1 MKVSMSDQLV
11 MDYFSL
17 FSLPTTYAI
26 DNDLLIARYQ
36 EQQRQF
42 HPDRFA
48 NAPDGERLLALQ
60 QATTINEAYQTLKHP
75 LKRAEYLLSLHG
87 INVVN
92 EQQTMR
98 DTTFL
103 LEQLELREELDDIE
117 HQAASANQNENEV
130 ALLLFVERIAKMVAQ
145 RSRQLT
151 AELENEQWSAAADT
165 VRKLRF
171 LDKLQQQIELIEE
184 RWLDA

>member
-1 MKVSMSDQLV
+1 MKVFMSNPLA

-26 DNDLLIARYQ
+26 DHDLLIARYQ
-36 EQQRQF
+36 EQQRKF

-48 NAPDGERLLALQ
+48 NAPDSERLSALQ
-60 QATTINEAYQTLKHP
+60 QATTINAAYQTLKHP

-87 INVVN
+87 INLLN

-103 LEQLELREELDDIE
+103 MEQLALREELDDIE
-117 HQAASANQNENEV
+117 QRAANVDQDENEV
-130 ALLLFVERIAKMVAQ
+130 ALLLFAERIVKMVAR
-145 RSRQLT
+145 RSTQLT
-151 AELENEQWSAAADT
+151 TELANEQWSAAADT